1 MAEQKQQEELERGKM
16 VATPSFVTFPKSS
29 NNTDTTASVK
39 LQAEDSATS
48 PKNMWQRLSRAA
60 SPAFMS
66 MVACLGKWWLMVLNV
81 EHPAMLHG
89 HGYTGHYIPHFL
101 KNKIQ

>member
-48 PKNMWQRLSRAA
+48 PKNMWQVYA
-60 SPAFMS
+60 
-66 MVACLGKWWLMVLNV
+66 LGGFMVLRWIWARWK
-81 EHPAMLHG
+81 ERKARG
-89 HGYTGHYIPHFL
+89 GSSEEAST
-101 KNKIQ
+101 